1 MSSLR
6 RRPVLLAALSALI
19 LITPAAVAH
28 EAGGSTSTDGG
39 IDHAEATHGHHQHG
53 GDHGHLP
60 ASKANVKVVGKAAIN
75 QDTEGRVADVG
86 VHNGYAYLA
95 AFRDPNCQKGGVY
108 VFDIRDPAK
117 PKQINFIRTGQDSY
131 VGEGSQ
137 VVRIDTPKFTGDVL
151 AFNNEICGT
160 HLNTTTVGGA
170 TLVDVT
176 NPKVHKYL
184 AQGFGDFAPV
194 SRNAAGLAHEVHSV
208 FIWDAGDK
216 AYAVLVDDE
225 EFADVDIFD
234 ITDPRAPVMIAEY
247 DLFERFP
254 QILQAAPANL
264 VEVFHHDMIVKEI
277 AGRQV
282 MLISYWDA
290 GYVKL
295 DVTNPLNPVYL
306 GDTDFANPDPELL
319 ESAGI
324 VAAPEGNAHQ
334 SEFTK
339 NNDYV
344 IAADE
349 DFGPYALKAFT
360 DDGTSFGANQGDLT
374 PQLAAGQTL
383 SGTGIYVGRACDV
396 DTAVPAAPAAG
407 TGQIAVVTRG
417 ACTFTEKLANVVAAG
432 GYEAAVVVNR
442 EGECGAFGMT
452 LEGTL
457 PAFSV
462 DRRTGFGFFDKE
474 GEYDEAQCLAGGDTE
489 QGSLIP
495 GLAIGATGDVI
506 TFSSSFDGWGYVHLY
521 RNNDGKMAEL
531 DTYAI
536 PEAHD
541 PAKASGHGDLSVH
554 EVATSPTR
562 NDLAYLSYYSGG
574 LRVTKI
580 VNDSL
585 VEVGHFIDEGGNNF
599 WGVQVFSHNGREYV
613 AASDR
618 DYGLYIFEYTGN

>member
-1 MSSLR
+1 MSSPR

-39 IDHAEATHGHHQHG
+39 IDHAEATHSHDQHG
-53 GDHGHLP
+53 GEHGHLP
-60 ASKANVKVVGKAAIN
+60 ASNANVKVVGKAAIN

-95 AFRDPNCQKGGVY
+95 AFRDPSCQKGGVY
-108 VFDIRDPAK
+108 VFDIKDPTQ

-137 VVRIDTPKFTGDVL
+137 VIHIDTPKFNGDVL
-151 AFNNEICGT
+151 AFNNEICGD
-160 HLNTTTVGGA
+160 HINTSTVGGA

-184 AQGFGDFAPV
+184 AQGFGDFDPL

-225 EFADVDIFD
+225 ENADVDIFD
-234 ITDPRAPVMIAEY
+234 ITDPRTPVKIAEY
-247 DLFERFP
+247 DLAAMFP

-264 VEVFHHDMIVKEI
+264 TEVFLHDMIVKEI
-277 AGRQV
+277 NGKQV
-282 MLISYWDA
+282 MLLSYWDA

-295 DVTNPLNPVYL
+295 DVTNPVSPVYL
-306 GDTDFANPDPELL
+306 GDTDFTNPDPELL
-319 ESAGI
+319 ESTGI
-324 VAAPEGNAHQ
+324 SAAPEGNGHQ
-334 SEFTK
+334 AEFTK
-339 NNDYV
+339 DNKYV
-344 IAADE
+344 IGADE
-349 DFGPYALKAFT
+349 DFGPYVLSAST
-360 DDGTSFGANQGDLT
+360 DDGTSFAANQGDLT
-374 PQLAAGQTL
+374 PQLPAGQTL
-383 SGTGIYVGRACDV
+383 SGTTVYVGRACNGDS
-396 DTAVPAAPAAG
+396 AVPAAPAVG
-407 TGQIAVVTRG
+407 TKQFAAVTRG
-417 ACTFTEKLANVVAAG
+417 GCTFTEKLANVAAAG
-432 GYEAAVVVNR
+432 GYEAAVIINR
-442 EGECGAFGMT
+442 EGACGAFGMT
-452 LEGTL
+452 VEGTL

-462 DRRTGFGFFDKE
+462 DRKTGFSFFDKE
-474 GEYDEAQCLAGGDTE
+474 AEYNEAQCLAGGDTL

-495 GLAIGATGDVI
+495 GLALGAVGDVV
-506 TFSSSFDGWGYVHLY
+506 TFSSSFDGWGYVHLF
-521 RNNDGKMAEL
+521 RNENGKMAEL

-536 PEAHD
+536 PEGHD
-541 PAKASGHGDLSVH
+541 PAMASGHGDLSVH

-562 NDLAYLSYYSGG
+562 NDLAYFSYYAGG
-574 LRVTKI
+574 FRVTKI
-580 VNDSL
+580 KNNKL

-599 WGVQVFSHNGREYV
+599 WGVQVFSHNGKEYV

-618 DYGLYIFEYTGN
+618 DYGLYIFEYTGP

>member
-1 MSSLR
+1 MSSPR

-19 LITPAAVAH
+19 LLTPAAVAH
-28 EAGGSTSTDGG
+28 EADGSTSTDGG
-39 IDHAEATHGHHQHG
+39 IDHAEATHGHDQHG
-53 GDHGHLP
+53 GEHGHLP
-60 ASKANVKVVGKAAIN
+60 AGNANVKVVGRAAIN

-95 AFRDPNCQKGGVY
+95 AFRDPTCQKGGMY
-108 VFDIRDPAK
+108 VFDIKDPAK

-137 VVRIDTPKFTGDVL
+137 VIHIDTPKFNGDVL
-151 AFNNEICGT
+151 AFNNEICGD
-160 HLNTTTVGGA
+160 HINSTTVGGA

-184 AQGFGDFAPV
+184 AQGFGDFDPV

-225 EFADVDIFD
+225 ENADVDIFD
-234 ITDPRAPVMIAEY
+234 ITDPRTPVKIAEY
-247 DLFERFP
+247 DLAAMFP
-254 QILQAAPANL
+254 QITQATPANL
-264 VEVFHHDMIVKEI
+264 TEVFNHDMIVKEI
-277 AGRQV
+277 GGRQV

-295 DVTNPLNPVYL
+295 DVTNPVSPVYL

-319 ESAGI
+319 ESTGI
-324 VAAPEGNAHQ
+324 AAAPEGNGHQ

-344 IAADE
+344 IGADE
-349 DFGPYALKAFT
+349 DFGPYVLSAST
-360 DDGTSFGANQGDLT
+360 DDGTSFAANQGDLT
-374 PQLAAGQTL
+374 PQLPAGQTL
-383 SGTGIYVGRACDV
+383 SGTTVYVGRACIGDS
-396 DTAVPAAPAAG
+396 AVPAAPAVG
-407 TGQIAVVTRG
+407 TKQIAAVTRG
-417 ACTFTEKLANVVAAG
+417 GCTFTEKVANVAAAG
-432 GYEAAVVVNR
+432 GYEATVIINR

-452 LEGTL
+452 VEGTL

-462 DRRTGFGFFDKE
+462 DRKTGFGFFDKE
-474 GEYDEAQCLAGGDTE
+474 AEYNEAQCLAGGDTLP
-489 QGSLIP
+489 GSLIP
-495 GLAIGATGDVI
+495 GLAVGAVGDVL
-506 TFSSSFDGWGYVHLY
+506 TFSSSFDGWGYVHLF
-521 RNNDGKMAEL
+521 RNNAGKMAEL

-536 PEAHD
+536 PEGHD

-562 NDLAYLSYYSGG
+562 NDLAYFAYYAGG
-574 LRVTKI
+574 FRVTKI
-580 VNDSL
+580 VNEKL

-599 WGVQVFSHNGREYV
+599 WGVQVFSHNGKEYV

-618 DYGLYIFEYTGN
+618 DYGLYIFEYTGP

>member
-1 MSSLR
+1 MSSPR

-39 IDHAEATHGHHQHG
+39 IDHAEATHGHDQHG
-53 GDHGHLP
+53 GEHGHLP
-60 ASKANVKVVGKAAIN
+60 ASNANVRVVGKAAIN

-95 AFRDPNCQKGGVY
+95 AFRDPTCQKGGVY
-108 VFDIRDPAK
+108 VFDIKDPTQ

-137 VVRIDTPKFTGDVL
+137 VIHIDTPKFTGDVL
-151 AFNNEICGT
+151 AFNNEICGD
-160 HLNTTTVGGA
+160 HINTSTVGGA

-184 AQGFGDFAPV
+184 AQGFGDFDPV
-194 SRNAAGLAHEVHSV
+194 SRNAAGLAHEVHSI

-225 EFADVDIFD
+225 ENADVDIFD
-234 ITDPRAPVMIAEY
+234 ITDPRTPVKIAEY
-247 DLFERFP
+247 DLAAMFP
-254 QILQAAPANL
+254 QILQSVPANL
-264 VEVFHHDMIVKEI
+264 TEVFFHDMIVKQI
-277 AGRQV
+277 NGRQV
-282 MLISYWDA
+282 MLLSYWDA

-295 DVTNPLNPVYL
+295 DVTNPVSPVYL
-306 GDTDFANPDPELL
+306 GDTDFTNPDPELL
-319 ESAGI
+319 ESTGI
-324 VAAPEGNAHQ
+324 SAAPEGNGHQ
-334 SEFTK
+334 AEFT
-339 NNDYV
+339 NDNKYV
-344 IAADE
+344 IGADE
-349 DFGPYALKAFT
+349 DFGPYVLQAST
-360 DDGTSFGANQGDLT
+360 DDGTSFAANQGDLT
-374 PQLAAGQTL
+374 PQLPAGQTL
-383 SGTGIYVGRACDV
+383 SGTAVYVGRACNG
-396 DTAVPAAPAAG
+396 DTAVPAAPAVG
-407 TGQIAVVTRG
+407 TNQLAIVTRG
-417 ACTFTEKLANVVAAG
+417 SCTFTEKLANVAAAG

-452 LEGTL
+452 LQGTL

-462 DRRTGFGFFDKE
+462 DRRTGFSFFDKE
-474 GEYDEAQCLAGGDTE
+474 GEYDEAQCLAGGDTL

-495 GLAIGATGDVI
+495 GLTVGATGDVL
-506 TFSSSFDGWGYVHLY
+506 TFSSSFDGWGYVHLF
-521 RNNDGKMAEL
+521 RNESGKMTEL

-541 PAKASGHGDLSVH
+541 PAMASGHGDLSVH

-562 NDLAYLSYYSGG
+562 NDLAYFSYYAGG
-574 LRVTKI
+574 FRVTKI
-580 VNDSL
+580 KNNKL

-599 WGVQVFSHNGREYV
+599 WGVQVFSHNGKEYV

-618 DYGLYIFEYTGN
+618 DYGLYIFEYTGP